1 MHADLAE
8 QTISKPCS
16 FISHH
21 THNTIHQITLSESEH
36 YRTIPHNTA
45 TQDQTQSKIIHNTT
59 PLPDGL
65 ASIGVGAQ

>member
-1 MHADLAE
+1 M
-8 QTISKPCS
+8 
-16 FISHH
+16 SHH

-36 YRTIPHNTA
+36 YRTIPHNTD